1 MKKTSKPLLFFGTED
16 FSATSLEKLIAAEFN
31 IHAVITKPDSK
42 KGRGHKVTPPLVK
55 IVAKKHNI
63 PVWQPKKIVEI
74 KEDIKKIPEV
84 AGVLVSY
91 GKIIPQDILELF
103 KPGIINVH
111 PSLLPKYRGPS
122 PIESAILH
130 GDTKT
135 GVSIIKL
142 SEKMDAGPIYCQ
154 QEMSLT
160 GVETKPQLYKDLSL
174 VGAELLVNNLAAILE
189 GKIEPKPQ
197 VEKEATYCRLLTK
210 KDSRLNPKIMSAIE
224 CERHIR
230 AYFGFPRSKLSI
242 FGHECIVTAASVV
255 NTQDKAPLVITC
267 KGSLFLSIEKLIA
280 PSGKSLDAA
289 AFLRGYKPII

>member
-1 MKKTSKPLLFFGTED
+1 
-16 FSATSLEKLIAAEFN
+16 
-31 IHAVITKPDSK
+31 
-42 KGRGHKVTPPLVK
+42 
-55 IVAKKHNI
+55 
-63 PVWQPKKIVEI
+63 
-74 KEDIKKIPEV
+74 KKIPEV

-142 SEKMDAGPIYCQ
+142 SEEMDAGPIYCQ

-174 VGAELLVNNLAAILE
+174 VGAELLINNLTAILE
-189 GKIEPKPQ
+189 GKI
-197 VEKEATYCRLLTK
+197 
-210 KDSRLNPKIMSAIE
+210 
-224 CERHIR
+224 
-230 AYFGFPRSKLSI
+230 
-242 FGHECIVTAASVV
+242 
-255 NTQDKAPLVITC
+255 
-267 KGSLFLSIEKLIA
+267 
-280 PSGKSLDAA
+280 
-289 AFLRGYKPII
+289 